1 MTDQIT
7 RPGGSTTINEFCA
20 LERTSRT
27 QLYKLWAEG
36 RGPRYY
42 KNGNRRRITSSARS
56 TNCSR
61 LRCGK
66 AGHFTAALFFFS
78 PGAGRWGRGG
88 QTGSDQW
95 VIGATGVMRGTGL
108 RKMLSASTRYILT
121 ESFCNGR
128 RRLPPGVRPSFLSTV
143 HLSFPD

>member
-42 KNGNRRRITSSARS
+42 KNGNRRRITDEARVEW
-56 TNCSR
+56 R
-61 LRCGK
+61 RAMEL
-66 AGHFTAALFFFS
+66 AVES
-78 PGAGRWGRGG
+78 P
-88 QTGSDQW
+88 QSPN
-95 VIGATGVMRGTGL
+95 
-108 RKMLSASTRYILT
+108 
-121 ESFCNGR
+121 E
-128 RRLPPGVRPSFLSTV
+128 
-143 HLSFPD
+143 